1 MALYLTEADV
11 TSLLTMEMALA
22 AVEGVFRRQAEGA
35 ATNEP
40 RRRVRSGGATLH
52 VLSGADEGWLGLKAY
67 TVTRH
72 GARFLVSLYSAETGE
87 LVALL
92 EADRLGQMRTG
103 AASGVATRFLA
114 QPAAQRVGIYGT
126 GWQAESQ
133 LLGVCAV
140 RPVTEVRVYSRSA
153 EHRDHFCERMA
164 PQLRGVHLL
173 PVDRP
178 EAVTAGAEI
187 LITITSA
194 REPVLLGEWVE
205 PGTHLNAAGGNSV
218 LRREFDEGV
227 VRRAGLLVV
236 DSVEQARLEAGEL
249 IQAVEKGV
257 FPWERV
263 VELRK
268 VAAGHHPGRQSAA
281 EITVFKSLGLA
292 IEDVATAVA
301 VVKAA
306 REQQRGREF

>member
-11 TSLLTMEMALA
+11 SALLTMEMALES
-22 AVEGVFRRQAEGA
+22 VEGVLRRQAVGE

-40 RRRVRSGGATLH
+40 RHRVRSGGATLH
-52 VLSGADEGWLGLKAY
+52 VLSGADAGWLGLKAY

-72 GARFLVSLYSAETGE
+72 GARFLVSLYDAETGE

-103 AASGVATRFLA
+103 AASGVATRLMA
-114 QPAAQRVGIYGT
+114 RPEAQRVGIYGT

-133 LLGVCAV
+133 LLAVCAV
-140 RPVTEVRVYSRSA
+140 RPITEVRVYSRSA
-153 EHRDHFCERMA
+153 ENRDHFCARMA
-164 PQLRGVHLL
+164 PQLPGVELL

-178 EAVTAGAEI
+178 EAVAAGAEI

-194 REPVLLGEWVE
+194 REPVLRGEWVE
-205 PGTHLNAAGGNSV
+205 PGTHLNAAGGNSI
-218 LRREFDEGV
+218 LRREFDDSV
-227 VRRAGLLVV
+227 ARRASLLVV

-249 IQAVEKGV
+249 IQAVEKGI

-263 VELRK
+263 LELRQL
-268 VAAGHHPGRQSAA
+268 VAGHHPGRQSSA
-281 EITVFKSLGLA
+281 EMTVFKSLGLA
-292 IEDVATAVA
+292 IEDVATAVV

-306 REQQRGREF
+306 REQQRGKEF

>member
-11 TSLLTMEMALA
+11 TSLLTMEMALE
-22 AVEGVFRRQAEGA
+22 AVEGVFRRQAVGE
-35 ATNEP
+35 ATNQP

-52 VLSGADEGWLGLKAY
+52 VMSGADEGWLGLKAY

-103 AASGVATRFLA
+103 AASGVATRLLA
-114 QPAAQRVGIYGT
+114 RQQARRVGIYGT
-126 GWQAESQ
+126 GWQAVSQ
-133 LLGVCAV
+133 LLAVCAV

-153 EHRDHFCERMA
+153 EHREGFCERMA
-164 PQLRGVHLL
+164 PQLRGVDLL

-178 EAVTAGAEI
+178 EAAAVGAEI

-205 PGTHLNAAGGNSV
+205 SGAHLNAAGGNSV
-218 LRREFDEGV
+218 LRRELDDTLA
-227 VRRAGLLVV
+227 RRAGDRRAHV
-236 DSVEQARLEAGEL
+236 
-249 IQAVEKGV
+249 
-257 FPWERV
+257 
-263 VELRK
+263 
-268 VAAGHHPGRQSAA
+268 
-281 EITVFKSLGLA
+281 
-292 IEDVATAVA
+292 
-301 VVKAA
+301 
-306 REQQRGREF
+306 